1 MEPQNLVKKRG
12 RKPKQKYI
20 VNDNPIF
27 DNNNS
32 EQIIINIKKKKT
44 IDYNILESDNI
55 SSMYNIDDID
65 R

>member
-27 DNNNS
+27 DNNNN
-32 EQIIINIKKKKT
+32 EQIIINIKKKKKREET
-44 IDYNILESDNI
+44 KKKKYSK
-55 SSMYNIDDID
+55 
-65 R
+65 

>member
-32 EQIIINIKKKKT
+32 EQIIINIKKKKQLIT
-44 IDYNILESDNI
+44 IYLKVIIFLQCI
-55 SSMYNIDDID
+55 I
-65 R
+65 

>member
-32 EQIIINIKKKKT
+32 EQIIINIKKKK
-44 IDYNILESDNI
+44 NNRL
-55 SSMYNIDDID
+55 
-65 R
+65 